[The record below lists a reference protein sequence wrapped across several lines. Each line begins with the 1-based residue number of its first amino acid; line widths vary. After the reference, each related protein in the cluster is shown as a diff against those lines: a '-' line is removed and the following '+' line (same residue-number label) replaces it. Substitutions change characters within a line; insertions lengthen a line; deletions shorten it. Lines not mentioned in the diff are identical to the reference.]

1 MKGFWGTAVVFALAL
16 CACSTTPKNVF
27 LLLPNPDGSTGAI
40 SVENKAGSQVVSRPN
55 DASYV
60 KDAATAPTPPATV
73 EKPDIDKMFG
83 DALRAQPDPPLRFIL
98 YFDAGKDALTVESKK
113 VFDGIL
119 PAIKSRRSTSIS
131 IVGHTDRVGRKES
144 NFRLG
149 FDRARK
155 IRDLLV
161 GSGIDAS
168 SVEVFSH
175 GEDNPLVKTE
185 DEVPEPR
192 NRRVEVTVR

>member
-1 MKGFWGTAVVFALAL
+1 MKRFWGTTIALAFAL

-27 LLLPNPDGSTGAI
+27 LLLPVQDGSTGAI
-40 SVENKAGSQVVSRPN
+40 IVENKAGSQVVSGPN

-60 KDAATAPTPPATV
+60 KDAATAPTAPATM
-73 EKPDIDKMFG
+73 EKPDIDKTFG
-83 DALRAQPDPPLRFIL
+83 EALRAQPELPLRFIL
-98 YFDAGKDALTVESKK
+98 YFETGKNTLTDASKK
-113 VFDGIL
+113 VFDSIL
-119 PAIKSRRSTSIS
+119 PAIKSRHSTSIS
-131 IVGHTDRVGRKES
+131 IVGHTDRVGRREN

-155 IRDLLV
+155 IKDLLV
-161 GSGIDAS
+161 ESGIDAS
-168 SVEVFSH
+168 YVEVFSH
-175 GEDNPLVKTE
+175 GEDNPLIKTE

>member
-1 MKGFWGTAVVFALAL
+1 MVLSLAL
-16 CACSTTPKNVF
+16 CACSTAPKNVF
-27 LLLPNPDGSTGAI
+27 LLLPNQDGSTGAI
-40 SVENKAGSQVVSRPN
+40 TVENKAGSQVVSRPN

-60 KDAATAPTPPATV
+60 KDAATAPTGPATM
-73 EKPDIDKMFG
+73 EKPDIDKVFG
-83 DALRAQPDPPLRFIL
+83 DALRAQPEPPLMFIL
-98 YFDAGKDALTVESKK
+98 YFDTGKDALTDESKK
-113 VFDGIL
+113 VLDSIL

-131 IVGHTDRVGRKES
+131 IVGHTDRVGRRED

-149 FDRARK
+149 FDRAGK
-155 IRDLLV
+155 TRDFLV
-161 GSGIDAS
+161 ESGIDAS

-175 GEDNPLVKTE
+175 GEDNPLIKTE